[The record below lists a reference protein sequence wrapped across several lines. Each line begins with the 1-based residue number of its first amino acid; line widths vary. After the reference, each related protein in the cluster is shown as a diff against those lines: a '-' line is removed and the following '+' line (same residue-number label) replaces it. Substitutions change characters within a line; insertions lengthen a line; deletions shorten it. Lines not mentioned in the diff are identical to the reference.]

1 MNEKFTEV
9 VVNKLL
15 KVIDS
20 MTSRDHIEGTR
31 RYIDLYYRMVGEKH
45 RGFVEVYFK
54 SRVKLLKK

>member
-1 MNEKFTEV
+1 MNKMFVEV

-20 MTSRDHIEGTR
+20 MTSRNHIEGTR
-31 RYIDLYYRMVGEKH
+31 RYINLYYQMAGEKH

-54 SRVKLLKK
+54 SRIRLLKK

>member
-1 MNEKFTEV
+1 MNKMFVEV

-31 RYIDLYYRMVGEKH
+31 RYINLYYRFVGEKH
-45 RGFVEVYFK
+45 KSFVEIYFK
-54 SRVKLLKK
+54 SRIRLLKK

>member
-1 MNEKFTEV
+1 MFVEV

-31 RYIDLYYRMVGEKH
+31 RYINLYYRFVGEKH
-45 RGFVEVYFK
+45 KSFVEIYFK
-54 SRVKLLKK
+54 SRIRLLKK